1 MKLLLTI
8 FSFFAISLFVNAQ
21 TNKEAEFTNA
31 VGVKIYPG
39 AITFKHFTQKNKAFE
54 GLGYISSDGFRLTG
68 LYEMYY
74 PLGSTEGL
82 QWFLGAGAHIG
93 VWSEKWKLNNPT
105 KESGGVLG
113 IDGIIGID
121 YKVKGAPLN
130 LSFDWQPSFNL
141 IGYNYFESGWGGLA
155 IRYTF

>member
-1 MKLLLTI
+1 MKYIVTI
-8 FSFFAISLFVNAQ
+8 LSFITYSSLSTAQ
-21 TNKEAEFTNA
+21 SNLGTNYTTA
-31 VGVKIYPG
+31 VGVKVYPG
-39 AITFKHFTQKNKAFE
+39 AISVKHFKQKNKALE

-82 QWFLGAGAHIG
+82 QWFIGAGAHIG

-105 KESGGVLG
+105 RESGGVMG
-113 IDGIIGID
+113 VDGIIGID

>member
-1 MKLLLTI
+1 MKSFLTSI
-8 FSFFAISLFVNAQ
+8 GVFLICLMVNAQ
-21 TNKEAEFTNA
+21 TNEGSSSTNA

-39 AITFKHFTQKNKAFE
+39 AITVKHFTQKNKALE

-74 PLGSTEGL
+74 PLGTTEGL
-82 QWFLGAGAHIG
+82 QWFIGAGAHIG

-113 IDGIIGID
+113 VDGIIGID
-121 YKVKGAPLN
+121 YKIKGAPLN